1 MAKGSLRK
9 ENLFGKKKFGIEK
22 LIFWVLFLSMLGSV
36 VFVCIRLVQTWG
48 DESKAQRD
56 YKLMLLQ
63 CVAGLLVIFLPMV
76 LERKWKIQI
85 PSFMVSLYFIF
96 LYCAIYLGEVRSF
109 YNTVPHWDTVLH
121 TFSGLM
127 LGALGFVVV
136 DWLNKSNFARVQLSP
151 VFVGL
156 FAFCFAVAAGAVW
169 EIWEYAW
176 DCTMNLNMQKYL
188 TPEGVPLVG
197 QAALWDTMKDIIV
210 DTIGAFIIAVAGS
223 ISIKMRKNKENENN
237 TVGLSSHDAEH
248 KQEHYDIHT

>member
-1 MAKGSLRK
+1 MAKEKLQK
-9 ENLFGKKKFGIEK
+9 ENSFGKKKSGIGK
-22 LIFWVLFLSMLGSV
+22 LLFWVLFLSMLGSV
-36 VFVCIRLVQTWG
+36 VFVCIRLIQTWG

-63 CVAGLLVIFLPMV
+63 CAAGLLIIFLPML
-76 LERKWKIQI
+76 LEKKWKIQI
-85 PSFMVSLYFIF
+85 PSFMVNLYFIF

-109 YNTVPHWDTVLH
+109 YNTVPHWDTILH

-136 DWLNKSNFARVQLSP
+136 DWLNKSNFVRVQLSP

-176 DCTMNLNMQKYL
+176 DCAMNLNMQKYL

-223 ISIKMRKNKENENN
+223 ISIKMRKKKEDENN
-237 TVGLSSHDAEH
+237 TLGQIDNDVKRE
-248 KQEHYDIHT
+248 QEHT